1 MPVFTTFVGI
11 NLRLMYIKHVNLLN
25 YNNLRQVELQFVPG
39 INCFVGLNGSGKTNL
54 LDAIYYMSFCK
65 SYFNPVDSQLVC
77 HGEDFFMIQAL
88 YEIKGQ
94 EEEFYAGLKKNKKKQ
109 FKRNKKEYQ
118 RLSDHIGLIPLVMI
132 SPGDEGLI
140 TDGSEQRRRF
150 IDGVISQLSR
160 NYLMALLRY
169 NRCLAQRNA
178 LIKHAGGSALAIES
192 QLDVWDEQLVVLGN
206 TIFDERSRFVREL
219 EPVFLSYYQYI
230 SDSRESV
237 RIQYDSH
244 LQNGDIREQL
254 IKYRNRDLAL
264 GYTTRGVH
272 RDDLELMLGDNPVR
286 RVGSQGQKKSFVLAL
301 KLAQY
306 EFIARHCGY
315 APLLLL
321 DDMFDKLDDQ
331 RAGKLIELMGND
343 IFKQVFIT
351 DTQRTRL
358 VEIVEKAGK
367 NFGFFNVSEGNI
379 TSDL

>member
-1 MPVFTTFVGI
+1 
-11 NLRLMYIKHVNLLN
+11 MYLKHINLLN
-25 YNNLRQVELQFVPG
+25 YKNLRQVELEFVPG

-65 SYFNPVDSQLVC
+65 SYFNPVDSQLIC
-77 HGEDFFMIQAL
+77 HGEDFFMIQAA
-88 YEIKGQ
+88 YDIRGQ
-94 EEEFYAGLKKNKKKQ
+94 EEEFYAGLKRSKKKQ

-140 TDGSEQRRRF
+140 TDGSEHRRKF

-160 NYLMALLRY
+160 TYLQALLRY

-178 LIKHAGGSALAIES
+178 LIKHAGSNNLGLES
-192 QLDVWDEQLVVLGN
+192 QLEVWDEQLAILGN
-206 TIFDERSRFVREL
+206 AIFQERSRFIGEL
-219 EPVFLSYYQYI
+219 EPVFLRYYQYI

-237 RIQYDSH
+237 SIQYDSH
-244 LQNGDIREQL
+244 HHKGDIREQL
-254 IKYRNRDLAL
+254 IKNRNRDLAL
-264 GYTTRGVH
+264 GYTTKGVH

-286 RVGSQGQKKSFVLAL
+286 RVGSQGQKKSFVMAL

-306 EFIARHCGY
+306 EFIAGHCGA

-321 DDMFDKLDDQ
+321 DDMFDKLDDL
-331 RAGKLIELMGND
+331 RAGKLIELMGNN

-367 NFGFFNVSEGNI
+367 DYCFFNVSEGSI
-379 TSDL
+379 ISDL